1 MSLDNKPVYAG
12 GCQCGAVRFHVEG
25 KLGEPSICHCRMCQK
40 AFGNFFAPLVS
51 VREADLQWTRGEP
64 KRFQSS
70 NHVKRGFCPECGT
83 PLTYE
88 APDGTALAIASFDHP
103 EELAPTVQW
112 GLEGKL
118 PYVDGLSSLPGHT
131 SEGDPEAVEFLKTMI
146 SYQHPD
152 HDTDAWPQ
160 PWQRGRA
167 GK

>member
-1 MSLDNKPVYAG
+1 MSLDNKPVYTG
-12 GCQCGAVRFHVEG
+12 GCQCGAVRFRIEG
-25 KLGEPSICHCRMCQK
+25 ALGSPSICHCRMCQK

-51 VREADLQWTRGEP
+51 VADRDLTWTRGEP

-70 NHVKRGFCPECGT
+70 NHVKRGFCAECGT

-88 APDGTALAIASFDHP
+88 APDGIALAIGAFDEP

-118 PYVDGLSSLPGHT
+118 PYLDNLFSLPGYT
-131 SEGDPEAVEFLKTMI
+131 SEADSDSVDFLKTMI

-152 HDTDAWPQ
+152 YDTDKWP
-160 PWQRGRA
+160 A
-167 GK
+167 DETDK